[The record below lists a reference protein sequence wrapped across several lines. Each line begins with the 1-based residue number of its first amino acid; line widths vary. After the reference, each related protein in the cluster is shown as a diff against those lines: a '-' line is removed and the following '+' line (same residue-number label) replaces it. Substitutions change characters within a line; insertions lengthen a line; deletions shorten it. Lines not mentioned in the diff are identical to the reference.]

1 MALLLPSGICFESY
15 LRRRAYI
22 HTRTQWVCFIAFLL
36 LLAWLPYSAGSQ
48 LTGIISM
55 MAIAMVAVVGLQIVT
70 GYAGLINLGQSA
82 FMGIGAFVAASLTI
96 HFQLPLFVTIFLGG
110 IGGALLGLFFGLP
123 VLRIKGFYLGLSTLA
138 AQIAFPLIIMALPVG
153 LFGGAIGLRIE
164 PAKFLGITL
173 GSDKSIYYFN
183 MIVSSIMVF
192 LAFNLARSRVG
203 RAFMAIRDN
212 EIAAELIGINIFFYK
227 TLAFVISAFYAGVA
241 GCLWVYS
248 VRYVGAD
255 QFTFFNSIWYMGM
268 VIVGGPGS
276 ILGGIFGTIFLR
288 GLQEIIT
295 HLGPFLIKVFPQIGG
310 SEFWFAGMNI
320 LLGSVIIL
328 FLIFEPRGLAHTWNI
343 LKISYRI
350 WPFPYME

>member
-1 MALLLPSGICFESY
+1 MALLLPTGVCFESY
-15 LRRRAYI
+15 LQRRAYI
-22 HTRTQWVCFIAFLL
+22 HTRPQWACFIAFLL
-36 LLAWLPYSAGSQ
+36 LFAWLPFFAGTQ
-48 LTGIISM
+48 ITGLISM
-55 MAIAMVAVVGLQIVT
+55 MSIVVVAVVGLQIVT

-82 FMGIGAFVAASLTI
+82 FMGIGAYVAASLSI
-96 HFQLPLFVTIFLGG
+96 NFHLPFFATIFFGG
-110 IGGALLGLFFGLP
+110 LGGALLGLFFGLP
-123 VLRIKGFYLGLSTLA
+123 VMRMKGYYLGLSTLA
-138 AQIAFPLIIMALPVG
+138 AQVAFPLIIMALPVG
-153 LFGGAIGLRIE
+153 LFGGALGLRIE
-164 PAKFLGITL
+164 PARFFGITL
-173 GSDKSIYYFN
+173 SSDRSLYYFN
-183 MIVSSIMVF
+183 MILSCIMVF
-192 LAFNLARSRVG
+192 LAFNLVRTRVG

-255 QFTFFNSIWYMGM
+255 QFTLFFSIWYMGM

-295 HLGPFLIKVFPQIGG
+295 YLGPFLIKVFPQIGG
-310 SEFWFAGMNI
+310 SEFWFASMNI
-320 LLGSVIIL
+320 LLGSIIIL
-328 FLIFEPRGLAHTWNI
+328 FLIFEPRGLAQTWNI

-350 WPFPYME
+350 WPFRYMK